1 MSMAL
6 PKITPAMAGELAG
19 KSTQFI
25 RIGMQRN
32 LLNPPIGTAMKMT
45 GQERY
50 YYDIRPQKLAEYLG
64 VTIPEMYRKL
74 GIEIDI
80 DFEEENK

>member
-1 MSMAL
+1 MAIAL

-19 KSTQFI
+19 KSAQFI

-32 LLNPPIGTAMKMT
+32 LLEPPIGTVMKFP
-45 GQERY
+45 GKERY

-64 VTIPEMYRKL
+64 VSIEEMYSKL
-74 GIEIDI
+74 GVTLERSIP
-80 DFEEENK
+80 